1 MFGGPNFTLLGPGQ
15 NVQMSEYPN
24 PQMIHG
30 VGWTVH
36 TRIGLIDLYDQSDQF
51 SQITPQTST
60 CANFGC

>member
-15 NVQMSEYPN
+15 NVQMSEYPD
-24 PQMIHG
+24 PQMIRG
-30 VGWTVH
+30 VGWMVH
-36 TRIGLIDLYDQSDQF
+36 TRIDLIDLYDQSDRF